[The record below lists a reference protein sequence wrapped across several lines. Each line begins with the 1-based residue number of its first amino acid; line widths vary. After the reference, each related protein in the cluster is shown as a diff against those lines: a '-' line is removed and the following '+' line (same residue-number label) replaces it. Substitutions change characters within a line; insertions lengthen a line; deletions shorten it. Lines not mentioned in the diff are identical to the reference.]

1 MARILPDPPAITI
14 AGPLLAG
21 RGNASMDV
29 RTSCTRDCPDA
40 CGLIATVENGR
51 IVRLGGDPEHPV
63 TRGFLCYRV
72 GTHYLDRHHSP
83 ERLTT
88 PLLREGDGFR
98 PIAWDEALDRIAR
111 ELARIRDESG
121 AAAILHTQGGGSL
134 GILKS
139 LNRTFFGLLGAT
151 RTHGDVCDGAGSAAQ
166 EADFGGVDSND
177 ITDLEHAN
185 TVVLWGKNVTA
196 SSPHTT
202 PFLTRARK
210 RGASTWLIDPLPH
223 KTRALVE
230 NYVQVRPGCDG
241 ALALAIARVIVDRG
255 LVHAEAAS
263 YCANLDD
270 FIALVRSR
278 PLTAWIDDAGV
289 SRATVDALAEAYGR
303 QGPVTTLIGWGMQ
316 RRTNGATQVRCVDAL
331 HALTG
336 NVGIAG
342 GSASFGVTRRNPFH
356 LACVAEAARGVAR
369 TLPIPLLGRAIL
381 ETRDPPIRAVVI
393 DNHNPVATNPESGT
407 TIEALRTREFV
418 VVLDQFLTDT
428 ARCATIV
435 LPTTTMLEEEDI
447 IGSYGHHHVSAVRPV
462 AGRLEGPRTDLEI
475 YQDLARRLGLPASY
489 QRSAREWIDEFL
501 TKTRS
506 HGLDYDALLA
516 RAAFDPNSRAI
527 AWKDRRFATPSGKF
541 HFVTAHRAAP
551 PRDVKFPL
559 ALHGLS
565 TGRWQGSQL
574 TEADEERE
582 GELEVTVHP
591 SACAGLDDGAKAWLE
606 TEAMRL
612 PVVLKHDA
620 SYRTD
625 CVYAPRARAVRRQ
638 LCVNQ
643 LVTAR
648 LTDFGD
654 GAAYYDQG
662 VRITP
667 R

>member
-1 MARILPDPPAITI
+1 
-14 AGPLLAG
+14 
-21 RGNASMDV
+21 MDV

-40 CGLIATVENGR
+40 CGLIATVEDGR
-51 IVRLGGDPEHPV
+51 VVRLSGDPEHPV

-72 GTHYLDRHHSP
+72 GTHYLDRQYSA

-88 PLLREGDGFR
+88 PLLRDGDSFR
-98 PIAWDEALDRIAR
+98 AISWEQALDLTATT
-111 ELARIRDESG
+111 LARIRDESG

-177 ITDLEHAN
+177 VTDLVHAE
-185 TVVLWGKNVTA
+185 TIVLWGKNVTA

-202 PFLTRARK
+202 PFLTQARK
-210 RGASTWLIDPLPH
+210 RGARTWLIDPLPH
-223 KTRALVE
+223 KTRALVDR
-230 NYVQVRPGCDG
+230 YVQVRPGADG
-241 ALALAIARVIVDRG
+241 ALALAIARTIVDRG
-255 LVHAEAAS
+255 HVHPDAAS
-263 YCANLDD
+263 YCANLDA
-270 FIALVRSR
+270 FVALLRSR
-278 PLTAWIDDAGV
+278 SVDDWAREADV
-289 SRATVDALAEAYGR
+289 PRATVDALADAYARG
-303 QGPVTTLIGWGMQ
+303 GPVTTLIGWGMQ

-342 GSASFGVTRRNPFH
+342 GSASFGVTRRNPFQ
-356 LACVAEAARGVAR
+356 LDSVKQAARGVAR
-369 TLPIPLLGRAIL
+369 TLPVPLLGRAIL
-381 ETRDPPIRAVVI
+381 DARDPPIRAVVV

-428 ARCATIV
+428 ARCAHLV

-447 IGSYGHHHVSAVRPV
+447 IGSYGHHHLSAVRPV
-462 AGRLEGPRTDLEI
+462 GRRLDGPRTDLEI
-475 YQDLARRLGLPASY
+475 YQALARKLGLPDSY

-501 TKTRS
+501 TKTRA
-506 HGLDYDALLA
+506 HGVGYDSLLE
-516 RAAFDPNSRAI
+516 RATFDPNSDPI
-527 AWKDRRFATPSGKF
+527 AWKGRRFATPTGKF
-541 HFVTAHRAAP
+541 HFVTEHRPAP
-551 PRDVKFPL
+551 GRSAEFPL

-591 SACAGLDDGAKAWLE
+591 NACGGLPDGAQAWLE
-606 TEAMRL
+606 AEAMRL

-620 SYRTD
+620 HYRSD
-625 CVYAPRARAVRRQ
+625 CVYAPRARSVRRQ